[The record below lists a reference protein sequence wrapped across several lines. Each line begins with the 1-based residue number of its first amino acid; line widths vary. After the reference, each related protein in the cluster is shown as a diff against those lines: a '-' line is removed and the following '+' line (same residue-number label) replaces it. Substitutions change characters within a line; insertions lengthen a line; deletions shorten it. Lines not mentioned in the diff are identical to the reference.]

1 MRCSLVAWEEDDA
14 WAVSCD
20 ECGALDFDKRAVL
33 LCRRQNK
40 SLWLL
45 ALSEKEGSGFSSGR
59 EPSRNAAN
67 FLEGKPVGGGHGG
80 GIE

>member
-1 MRCSLVAWEEDDA
+1 MRCSLVAWEKDDA

-20 ECGALDFDKRAVL
+20 ECGALDFDERAVL

-45 ALSEKEGSGFSSGR
+45 ALSVKRVPASRRAGGR
-59 EPSRNAAN
+59 AGMRRTSLRASQSEMDME
-67 FLEGKPVGGGHGG
+67 LE
-80 GIE
+80 